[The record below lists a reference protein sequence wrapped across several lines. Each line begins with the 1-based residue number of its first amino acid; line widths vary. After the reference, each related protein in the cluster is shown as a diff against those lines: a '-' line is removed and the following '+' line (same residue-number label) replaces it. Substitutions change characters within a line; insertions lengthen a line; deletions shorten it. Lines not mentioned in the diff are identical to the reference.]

1 MNRIVNAIGVAQ
13 AAINAK
19 NVTLS
24 GHQKNELAT
33 KFATLDPAEY
43 AAYQDAK
50 SFAQANGTIT
60 HEEAQ
65 SVYFI
70 LTTWAERSLAE
81 KYTVISLMG
90 QLMLPKVA

>member
-1 MNRIVNAIGVAQ
+1 MNRVA
-13 AAINAK
+13 AAIPQIQAMMDAATSK
-19 NVTLS
+19 PGFKTIV
-24 GHQKNELAT
+24 GT
-33 KFATLDPAEY
+33 KFDRLDPAEY

-90 QLMLPKVA
+90 QLMLPKAA